1 MVLEITGAEDKIEG
15 LLEVLRP
22 IGILEMVRTGR
33 VAMARGSKSTGEQ
46 AAAAVV
52 GSVEPSE
59 DISYSV

>member
-33 VAMARGSKSTGEQ
+33 VAMERGAKSMGEQ
-46 AAAAVV
+46 AAAAI
-52 GSVEPSE
+52 GQSFEPGG
-59 DISYSV
+59 DVSYSV